1 MVRNEQNKKTKGH
14 QMQLSKTNVESVT
27 ASELITWARDI
38 NSDDLKSFVNYRS
51 NLLGDL
57 DDDDFELASI

>member
-1 MVRNEQNKKTKGH
+1 
-14 QMQLSKTNVESVT
+14 MQLSQTQVEQATTSDIV
-27 ASELITWARDI
+27 TWARDI

-57 DDDDFELASI
+57 DDDDFELANI